1 MREEVEVEWGMKDV
15 VESWTGEVWLCVGV
29 RGGENDSGSG

>member
-15 VESWTGEVWLCVGV
+15 VVLWTGEVWVCVGV
-29 RGGENDSGSG
+29 CGVENDSGSG